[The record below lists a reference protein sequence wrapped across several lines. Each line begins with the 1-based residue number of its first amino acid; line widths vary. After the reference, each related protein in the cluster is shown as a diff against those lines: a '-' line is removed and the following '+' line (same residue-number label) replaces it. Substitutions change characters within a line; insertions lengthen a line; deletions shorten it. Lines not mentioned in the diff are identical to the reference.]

1 MFISARENVYAVT
14 GYIVNKFRIT
24 SPYPKMITF
33 RRSSSI
39 EGRKYLHISSV
50 IMIMMVVLTE
60 KLTLLVYWF
69 FL

>member
-50 IMIMMVVLTE
+50 IMTMMILTE

>member
-50 IMIMMVVLTE
+50 IMTMMMLTE

>member
-50 IMIMMVVLTE
+50 IMTMMMSTE